1 MIKEFSLNEAKRIKD
16 FTELNRNLNLNNE
29 DKNVADKKNIE
40 LSYIERDLDE
50 KKEIDKTNEKR
61 IYNAE
66 LEKEVK
72 NLWREVLG
80 LDEIGIEDNFFS
92 LGGTSLNMIQLSNK
106 ILERYN
112 YQIDFGEFLENS
124 TIYNIVLKISDYLE
138 KE

>member
-1 MIKEFSLNEAKRIKD
+1 M
-16 FTELNRNLNLNNE
+16 NRNLKLNNE

-40 LSYIERDLDE
+40 PIYIERNLGE
-50 KKEIDKTNEKR
+50 KKEIDKTNEKHP
-61 IYNAE
+61 YNAE